1 MCLAN
6 MNKEGMV
13 LHYHLLGL
21 VSTENNYLLPGEDS
35 SITINGELVMVCDQ
49 WKMES
54 HPASKLPAGPAPVP
68 SPRAWAGP
76 EWRLAMEL
84 YPRYADYGQWSLR
97 II

>member
-1 MCLAN
+1 MYLAN

-21 VSTENNYLLPGEDS
+21 VSTTTCLGCGEDS
-35 SITINGELVMVCDQ
+35 SVTINGELVMVCDQ

-54 HPASKLPAGPAPVP
+54 HPVTRSPESPAPVP
-68 SPRAWAGP
+68 SPRAWAVQ

-84 YPRYADYGQWSLR
+84 YPRYADYEQWSLR

>member
-6 MNKEGMV
+6 MNKEGIST
-13 LHYHLLGL
+13 HYHLLSL
-21 VSTENNYLLPGEDS
+21 VSTQKLSPWS
-35 SITINGELVMVCDQ
+35 AVQTFSINGELVMVCDQ

-54 HPASKLPAGPAPVP
+54 HPVTRSPESPAPVP
-68 SPRAWAGP
+68 SPRAWAVQ